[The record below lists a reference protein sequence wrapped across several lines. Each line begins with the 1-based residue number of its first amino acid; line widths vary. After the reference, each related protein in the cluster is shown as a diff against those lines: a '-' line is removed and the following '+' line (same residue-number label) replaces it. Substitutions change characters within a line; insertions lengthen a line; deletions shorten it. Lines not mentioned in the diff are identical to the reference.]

1 MSILKKNQ
9 MKKLIIALCFMATSL
24 KAQTVL
30 INGQQYPQN
39 DTVTITTTY
48 ANIEVVSPN
57 YVTSCSVVYVGTT
70 SFYVPNF
77 SEQFMVTSKPKL
89 FRVNW
94 FVGGTKSA
102 TYRVY
107 LKR

>member
-1 MSILKKNQ
+1 
-9 MKKLIIALCFMATSL
+9 MKKLFIAMMLMAATSQ
-24 KAQTVL
+24 AQTVL

-39 DTVTITTTY
+39 DTVIVTTQY
-48 ANIEVVSPN
+48 ANIEVVSPE
-57 YVTSCSVVYVGTT
+57 YVTYCSVVYVGVT
-70 SFYVPNF
+70 SFYVPDF
-77 SEQFMVTSKPKL
+77 QESFMVTSKPKL

-94 FVGGTKSA
+94 FVGGTKTA

>member
-1 MSILKKNQ
+1 
-9 MKKLIIALCFMATSL
+9 MKRLIIAMMLMAATTL

-30 INGQQYPQN
+30 INGQSYPQN
-39 DTVTITTTY
+39 DTVVVSTQY
-48 ANIEVVSPN
+48 ADIEVISPY
-57 YVTSCSVVYVGTT
+57 YVTSCSVVYVGVT
-70 SFYVPNF
+70 SFYVPDF
-77 SEQFMVTSKPKL
+77 QESFMVTSKPKL

-94 FVGGTKSA
+94 FVGSTKTA